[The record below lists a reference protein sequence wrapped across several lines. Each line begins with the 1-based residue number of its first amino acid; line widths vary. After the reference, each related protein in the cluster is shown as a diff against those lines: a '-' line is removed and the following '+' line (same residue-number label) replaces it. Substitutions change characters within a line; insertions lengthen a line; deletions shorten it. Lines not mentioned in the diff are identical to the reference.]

1 MVNLS
6 QEAFCKFIKHMK
18 VGRYMAAN
26 IKERVKK
33 EKVILSEADRKKKI
47 KNSFIAYAML
57 LPAFVFLFMFTLY
70 PIGSSIYSS
79 LFKDNLSVIT
89 PQFVGFKNYVGLAK
103 DAVFVQSFKNNL
115 LIALVTVP
123 ISIILSVAMAI
134 FTDKIH
140 FGKAFAR
147 TAFFYPTILPMV
159 AVANIWLF
167 IYTPGYGILGQ
178 LGFDM
183 RVLSDPKKAIWGIIV
198 MLIWKQAGYLMIFYI
213 SGLQGISGELYE
225 AAKLD
230 GATPF
235 QVFRSITWP
244 LLRPTTIYVSII
256 SLTNA
261 YKMVDHL
268 YIMTKGGPNNTTNML
283 LYYIFQTGFDFW
295 DAGRASAMTVVLVA
309 MLLIITGV
317 QFFTQDRN
325 TYYS

>member
-1 MVNLS
+1 MSEKTL
-6 QEAFCKFIKHMK
+6 
-18 VGRYMAAN
+18 
-26 IKERVKK
+26 ERTKKPKK
-33 EKVILSEADRKKKI
+33 EKIVLTKADRKRKV

-57 LPAFVFLFMFTLY
+57 LPAFVFLVMFTLY
-70 PIGSSIYSS
+70 PIGNSIWSSF
-79 LFKDNLSVIT
+79 FKDNLSVIT
-89 PQFVGFKNYVGLAK
+89 PQFIGLKNYTGLAK
-103 DAVFVQSFKNNL
+103 DAVFIQSFKNNL
-115 LIALVTVP
+115 LIAAVTVP
-123 ISIILSVAMAI
+123 VSIALSVAMAV
-134 FTDKIH
+134 FTDKIR
-140 FGKAFAR
+140 FGKGFAR

-167 IYTPGYGILGQ
+167 IYTPSYGLLGQ
-178 LGFDM
+178 LGSSL
-183 RVLSDPKKAIWGIIV
+183 RVLSDPKTAIWGIIV

-213 SGLQGISGELYE
+213 SGLQGISEELYE

-230 GATPF
+230 GASPM

-244 LLRPTTIYVSII
+244 MLRPTTIYVSII

>member
-1 MVNLS
+1 MS
-6 QEAFCKFIKHMK
+6 IK
-18 VGRYMAAN
+18 
-26 IKERVKK
+26 IKERTGK
-33 EKVILSEADRKKKI
+33 EKVALSVSERRKKS
-47 KNSFIAYAML
+47 KNTLIAYAML
-57 LPAFVFLFMFTLY
+57 LPAFLFLVMFTLY
-70 PIGSSIYSS
+70 PIGSSICSS

-89 PQFVGFKNYVGLAK
+89 PQFIGLKNYTGLAK

-115 LIALVTVP
+115 LIAAVTVP
-123 ISIILSVAMAI
+123 VSIILSVAMAI
-134 FTDKIH
+134 FTDKIRI
-140 FGKAFAR
+140 GKTFAR
-147 TAFFYPTILPMV
+147 TAFFYPTVLPMV

-167 IYTPGYGILGQ
+167 IYTPGYGLLGQ
-178 LGFDM
+178 LGSDL
-183 RVLSDPKKAIWGIIV
+183 RILSDPKTAVWGIIV

-230 GATPF
+230 GATSF
-235 QVFRSITWP
+235 QIFRSITWP
-244 LLRPTTIYVSII
+244 MLRPTTIYVSII

-309 MLLIITGV
+309 MLLVITGV

>member
-1 MVNLS
+1 MSEKNNKR
-6 QEAFCKFIKHMK
+6 AK
-18 VGRYMAAN
+18 
-26 IKERVKK
+26 KERIV
-33 EKVILSEADRKKKI
+33 LSKADRRKKI
-47 KNSFIAYAML
+47 KSSFVAYAML
-57 LPAFVFLFMFTLY
+57 LPAFVFLFLFTLY
-70 PIGSSIYSS
+70 PVGSSIYSS

-89 PQFVGFKNYVGLAK
+89 PQFVGLKNYAGLAK
-103 DAVFVQSFKNNL
+103 DVVFVQSFKNNL
-115 LIALVTVP
+115 LIAAVTVP
-123 ISIILSVAMAI
+123 VSIILSVSMAL
-134 FTDKIH
+134 FTDKIRI
-140 FGKAFAR
+140 GKAFAR

-167 IYTPGYGILGQ
+167 IYTPGYGLLGQ
-178 LGFDM
+178 LGFDL
-183 RVLSDPKKAIWGIIV
+183 RILSDPKKAIWGIIV
-198 MLIWKQAGYLMIFYI
+198 ILIWKQAGYLMIFYI

-230 GATPF
+230 GASPF
-235 QVFRSITWP
+235 QIFRSITWP

-309 MLLIITGV
+309 MLLVITGV
-317 QFFTQDRN
+317 QFFTQDKN

>member
-1 MVNLS
+1 MI
-6 QEAFCKFIKHMK
+6 AHMK
-18 VGRYMAAN
+18 VGRYMSEKI
-26 IKERVKK
+26 IKQVKK
-33 EKVILSEADRKKKI
+33 EKTVLSKADRRKKI

-57 LPAFVFLFMFTLY
+57 LPAFVFLFLFTLY

-89 PQFVGFKNYVGLAK
+89 PQFVGLKNYTGLVK
-103 DAVFVQSFKNNL
+103 DSVFIQSFKNNL
-115 LIALVTVP
+115 LIAAVTVP
-123 ISIILSVAMAI
+123 VSIILSVAMAL
-134 FTDKIH
+134 FTDKLQI
-140 FGKAFAR
+140 GKSFAR

-167 IYTPGYGILGQ
+167 IYTPGYGLLGQ
-178 LGFDM
+178 LGSDL
-183 RVLSDPKKAIWGIIV
+183 RVLSDPKAAIWGIII

-225 AAKLD
+225 AARLD

-235 QVFRSITWP
+235 QTFRSITWP

-309 MLLIITGV
+309 MLLVITGV
-317 QFFTQDRN
+317 QFFTQDKN

>member
-1 MVNLS
+1 MSEKNNKR
-6 QEAFCKFIKHMK
+6 AK
-18 VGRYMAAN
+18 
-26 IKERVKK
+26 KERIV
-33 EKVILSEADRKKKI
+33 LSKADRRKKI
-47 KNSFIAYAML
+47 KSSFVAYAML
-57 LPAFVFLFMFTLY
+57 LPAFVFLFLFTLY
-70 PIGSSIYSS
+70 PVGSSIYSS

-89 PQFVGFKNYVGLAK
+89 PQFVGLKNYAGLAK
-103 DAVFVQSFKNNL
+103 DVVFVQSFKNNL
-115 LIALVTVP
+115 LIAAVTVP
-123 ISIILSVAMAI
+123 VSIILSVSMAL
-134 FTDKIH
+134 FTDKIRI
-140 FGKAFAR
+140 GKAFAR

-167 IYTPGYGILGQ
+167 IYTPGYGLLGQ
-178 LGFDM
+178 LGFDL
-183 RVLSDPKKAIWGIIV
+183 RILSDPKKAIWGIIV

-230 GATPF
+230 GASPF
-235 QVFRSITWP
+235 QIFRSITWP

-309 MLLIITGV
+309 MLLVITGV
-317 QFFTQDRN
+317 QFFTQDKN

>member
-1 MVNLS
+1 MSEKTL
-6 QEAFCKFIKHMK
+6 
-18 VGRYMAAN
+18 
-26 IKERVKK
+26 ERTKKPKK
-33 EKVILSEADRKKKI
+33 EKIVLTKADRKRKV

-57 LPAFVFLFMFTLY
+57 LPAFVFLVMFTLY
-70 PIGSSIYSS
+70 PIGNSIWSSF
-79 LFKDNLSVIT
+79 FKDNLSVIT
-89 PQFVGFKNYVGLAK
+89 PQFIGLKNYTGLAK
-103 DAVFVQSFKNNL
+103 DAVFIQSFKNNL
-115 LIALVTVP
+115 LIAAVTVP
-123 ISIILSVAMAI
+123 VSIALSVAMAV
-134 FTDKIH
+134 FTDKIRL
-140 FGKAFAR
+140 GKGFAR

-167 IYTPGYGILGQ
+167 IYTPSYGLLGQ
-178 LGFDM
+178 LGSSL
-183 RVLSDPKKAIWGIIV
+183 RVLSDPKTAIWGIIV

-213 SGLQGISGELYE
+213 SGLQGISEELYE

-230 GATPF
+230 GASPM

-244 LLRPTTIYVSII
+244 MLRPTTIYVSII

>member
-1 MVNLS
+1 MSEKNNKR
-6 QEAFCKFIKHMK
+6 AK
-18 VGRYMAAN
+18 
-26 IKERVKK
+26 KERIV
-33 EKVILSEADRKKKI
+33 LSKADRRKKI
-47 KNSFIAYAML
+47 KSSFVAYAML
-57 LPAFVFLFMFTLY
+57 LPAFVFLFLFTLY
-70 PIGSSIYSS
+70 PVGSSIYSS

-89 PQFVGFKNYVGLAK
+89 PQFVGLKNYAGLAK
-103 DAVFVQSFKNNL
+103 DVVFVQSFKNNL
-115 LIALVTVP
+115 LIAAVTVP
-123 ISIILSVAMAI
+123 VSIILSVSMAL
-134 FTDKIH
+134 FTDKIRIV
-140 FGKAFAR
+140 KAFAR

-167 IYTPGYGILGQ
+167 IYTPGYGLLGQ
-178 LGFDM
+178 LGFDL
-183 RVLSDPKKAIWGIIV
+183 RILSDPKKAIWGIIV

-230 GATPF
+230 GASPF
-235 QVFRSITWP
+235 QIFRSITWP

-309 MLLIITGV
+309 MLLVITGV
-317 QFFTQDRN
+317 QFFTQDKN